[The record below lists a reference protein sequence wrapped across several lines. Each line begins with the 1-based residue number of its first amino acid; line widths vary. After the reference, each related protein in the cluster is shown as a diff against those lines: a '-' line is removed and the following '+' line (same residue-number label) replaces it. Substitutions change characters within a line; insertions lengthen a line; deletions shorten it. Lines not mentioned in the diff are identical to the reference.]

1 MSRIEDNFDIS
12 NIEDQLDKICIK
24 HHSELP
30 MHEQM
35 NNLADALIENI
46 LNTPDDEILKE
57 VEDDYGTK
65 YFLADKVRAI
75 FTKVAKK
82 YGFK

>member
-1 MSRIEDNFDIS
+1 MSRIQNK
-12 NIEDQLDKICIK
+12 LDKICIK
-24 HHSELP
+24 HHGELP

-35 NNLADALIENI
+35 NNLADELIENI

-75 FTKVAKK
+75 FTKVAKR